1 MVSKKLIS
9 IFLLLIILVSIT
21 GCGKMQAMKEMIT
34 SEEDQKDTAEK
45 PTDSVE
51 ITVEQEDA
59 RDTVIYYKSD
69 KNLLVPIKR
78 KISWDTGIAKKT
90 LSYMV
95 NNDKN
100 QTDMVKSGLNPVL
113 PTGSEVIGMSVDEET
128 GLAKVNFSKEILN
141 TNDKVE
147 EVSLVNAVVYTLTEF
162 PTINKVQFMIDGG
175 IKETLTYGTDVFDPI
190 ERRDI
195 NLVDNNGDSKVVVY
209 YKGTTNGEYEYYV
222 PVTKTVT
229 APSPDMYTALEE
241 LFEGP
246 PESSGLYTDIP
257 MGVELKGVEVKDGV
271 AVVDLSGD
279 TKENIMNQQAFDSM
293 NKNIALTLSQ
303 FDEIEKVEMLI
314 DGKTLEEAKMN
325 LSTPESIPTFAN
337 EY

>member
-128 GLAKVNFSKEILN
+128 GLAKVNFSKDILN

-175 IKETLTYGTDVFDPI
+175 VKETLTYGTDVSEPI

-246 PESSGLYTDIP
+246 PESSGLYNDIP

-271 AVVDLSGD
+271 AIVDLSGD

>member
-9 IFLLLIILVSIT
+9 IFLLLTILVSIT

-34 SEEDQKDTAEK
+34 SEDEQKDAAEK

-51 ITVEQEDA
+51 ITVEQGDT

-100 QTDMVKSGLNPVL
+100 QTDMVKSGLDPVL
-113 PTGSEVIGMSVDEET
+113 PTGSQVIGMSVDEET
-128 GLAKVNFSKEILN
+128 GLAKVNFSKDILN
-141 TNDKVE
+141 TNDKVD

-162 PTINKVQFMIDGG
+162 PTINKVQFMIEGG
-175 IKETLTYGTDVFDPI
+175 IKETLTYGTDISEPI

-229 APSPDMYTALEE
+229 APAPDMYTALEE

-271 AVVDLSGD
+271 AIVDLSGD
-279 TKENIMNQQAFDSM
+279 TKESIMNQQAFDSM
-293 NKNIALTLSQ
+293 NKNIALTLSE
-303 FDEIEKVEMLI
+303 FDEVEKVEMLI